1 MPIKY
6 LRNLAWIVFFLILC
20 TSQAQAREP
29 QTKGGWKIGLMGE
42 PKLMGRI
49 IEVNEEFNFVVVN
62 LGTANG
68 AEKGMILSVFQKE
81 DEVAK
86 IKISKARKHI
96 SACEIQLVYSGRGI
110 GIGDVAIYKEPSP
123 ITKMLK
129 PFETAKMIEI
139 EPIVVDIDAPKRT
152 ILLNTLE
159 VFKEF
164 GTLVTD
170 SDPAAYVLKANK
182 NMPTPFFVELLS
194 EYGHVVRDTVYY
206 TVEVSSTPKFNR
218 LIIHLRGVYEK
229 EGSLYNHEIKKTSSV
244 YKEAQEMAFTI
255 KDLSERL

>member
-20 TSQAQAREP
+20 TTQVQAREP
-29 QTKGGWKIGLMGE
+29 QKKAAWKVGLMGE

-62 LGTANG
+62 FGTANG
-68 AEKGMILSVFQKE
+68 AEEGMILSVFQRE

-86 IKISKARKHI
+86 LKISKARKHI
-96 SACEIQLVYSGRGI
+96 SACDIQLVYSGRGI
-110 GIGDVAIYKEPSP
+110 GIGDVAVYKEPSP

-129 PFETAKMIEI
+129 PLETAKMIEV
-139 EPIVVDIDAPKRT
+139 EPIIVDIDAPKRT
-152 ILLNTLE
+152 ILLNTLQ
-159 VFKEF
+159 VFKES
-164 GTLVTD
+164 GTMVTD
-170 SDPAAYVLKANK
+170 SDPAAYTLKANK
-182 NMPTPFFVELLS
+182 DMPTPLFIELLS
-194 EYGHVVRDTVYY
+194 EYGNVVRDTIYY
-206 TVEVSSTPKFNR
+206 TVELNSTPKFNR

-229 EGSLYNHEIKKTSSV
+229 EGAFYNHEIKKTSSV